1 VFVRSCAQ
9 VTVTIAASFRA
20 FMATPIPPSLS
31 SPDELLHFLHVL
43 IQEHLSSSTPIPPSQ
58 SQSLVT
64 VILGLSDHFLTPL
77 PSARAHDASWT
88 ATAEKIRLVEI
99 TLEVFHRAAERVE
112 CLFVGHGEFTKSMF
126 VNLVKLSA
134 SLDDWVNVQIA
145 TDSAGDF
152 STPSELQGK
161 VFQGI
166 VDLLRNLG
174 NNTGSDE
181 PMWKCMWSIVD
192 ESIHVIYGA

>member
-1 VFVRSCAQ
+1 
-9 VTVTIAASFRA
+9 VTVTVAVFRPHDLIIL
-20 FMATPIPPSLS
+20 MATPIPPSLS

-43 IQEHLSSSTPIPPSQ
+43 IQEHLSGSTYIPHSQ

-77 PSARAHDASWT
+77 PLPSVRAHEASWT

-99 TLEVFHRAAERVE
+99 TLEVFHRAVERVE
-112 CLFVGHGEFTKSMF
+112 CLFAGHGEFTKSMF
-126 VNLVKLSA
+126 INLVKLNA
-134 SLDDWVNVQIA
+134 SLDHWVNLRIS
-145 TDSAGDF
+145 TESTGDL
-152 STPSELQGK
+152 STPSEIQAK

-181 PMWKCMWSIVD
+181 PMWRCMWSIID